1 LQPLA
6 RLSARFLAVLTVVL
20 VAMGPVSA
28 FAGAQSSPR
37 GVITLTSQDPW
48 VLRSNVPVRLGL
60 EVSSSVPVKDL
71 LVSIALYTEPDQSA
85 LASRDEFD
93 ATLKGQLAGLNQ
105 LSYTEF
111 SLRSINKAHGLLKI
125 YVGGSELAGQ
135 VPAKLSSNQLAFKL
149 PCPTRY
155 GGCGG
160 VYPLEVSLDDVLT
173 GEPID
178 SFTTYLV
185 VIPST
190 VASQRRL
197 RFSFIVPL
205 GSSLALSATGS
216 PAVDPQTLSEMRTI
230 AGAEAR
236 WPLAPLSVD
245 LYGQLLLA
253 LERSPKHTALLNTA
267 AYGGLDT
274 LVPGPFSNIDPTR
287 LVRSGLAADLKNQIA
302 RGDEVFAKALKA
314 PSTADIYV
322 ATTQIGTRGL
332 AALSSD
338 GIKDVVVP
346 EANLQSV
353 TNGQPQSVQWPYT
366 LSAPFEITGTNVE
379 GLQSDPELAAHL
391 TGAGSPS
398 LRAQQLLADLAE
410 IFFDS
415 PDFPSARGV
424 ALVAPQSWS
433 PAPGFLAA
441 ALHGLSSSPIITA
454 VPIGELFARVPR
466 GTCQVPSQ
474 YVTGCSP
481 VERALIDP
489 TLTSDGSVTSAQLRT
504 ARAQLAELSSVIPS
518 GSATLRA
525 LGDAISL
532 AETAGLRPGVREQY
546 LSAALAT
553 MLDLGSQLGLPAG
566 RTVTVTSSSARFPI
580 AITSSY
586 HTPIHAVLAISGTDL
601 ASSANLGVVLK
612 HGTTSFIVRVHTRTS
627 GDSSLQLQLLSPVG
641 RLQLAR
647 VELTIRSTAISG
659 VAIGLTA
666 GAAAFLFFWWFRSI
680 SRRHRRRARH
690 ATGTPRKPEPEAVQ
704 EPVT

>member
-1 LQPLA
+1 
-6 RLSARFLAVLTVVL
+6 
-20 VAMGPVSA
+20 M
-28 FAGAQSSPR
+28 
-37 GVITLTSQDPW
+37 
-48 VLRSNVPVRLGL
+48 LRSDVPVRLGL
-60 EVSSSVPVKDL
+60 EVRSSVPVKDL
-71 LVSIALYTEPDQSA
+71 LVSLALYTEPDQSA

-111 SLRSINKAHGLLKI
+111 SLRSINKAHGLVKI

-135 VPAKLSSNQLAFKL
+135 VPAKLSSNQLAFQL

-173 GEPID
+173 GQPVD

-185 VIPST
+185 VIPAT
-190 VASQRRL
+190 AASQKRL

-205 GSSLALSATGS
+205 GSSIALSATGS
-216 PAVDPQTLSEMRTI
+216 PAVDSETLSEMGTI

-253 LERSPKHTALLNTA
+253 LDRSPKHTALVNTA
-267 AYGGLDT
+267 AYGGLKT
-274 LVPGPFSNIDPTR
+274 LVAGPFGNVDPTR
-287 LVRSGLAADLKNQIA
+287 LVRSGLTADLKNQIE
-302 RGDEVFAKALKA
+302 RGEEVFEKVLRTS
-314 PSTADIYV
+314 STSGIYV
-322 ATTQIGTRGL
+322 ATEQLGTRGL
-332 AALSSD
+332 AALAAD

-346 EANLQSV
+346 EANLQSLSGGPPK
-353 TNGQPQSVQWPYT
+353 TVQWPYT
-366 LSAPFEITGTNVE
+366 LSAPFLIAGSNVE
-379 GLQSDPELAAHL
+379 GLQSDLDLGAHL
-391 TGAGSPS
+391 TGPGSPS

-415 PDFPSARGV
+415 PDYPNARGV
-424 ALVAPQSWS
+424 ALVAPQSWT
-433 PAPGFLAA
+433 PEPGFLAA
-441 ALHGLSSSPIITA
+441 ALHGLSSSPIITT
-454 VPIGELFARVPR
+454 VPIGELFSRVPR
-466 GTCQVPSQ
+466 GTCQTPSQ

-481 VERALIDP
+481 AERALASP
-489 TLTSDGSVTSAQLRT
+489 SLTGDGSVTAAQLQV

-518 GSATLRA
+518 GSATLHG
-525 LGDAISL
+525 LSDAISL
-532 AETAGLRPGVREQY
+532 AETAGLRPQMREQY
-546 LSAALAT
+546 LSGALAT
-553 MLDLGSQLGLPAG
+553 MRELGSDLGLPAG

-586 HTPIHAVLAISGTDL
+586 RTPVHAVLAISGTDL
-601 ASSANLGVVLK
+601 SSSADLGVVLK

-659 VAIGLTA
+659 VAIGLTV
-666 GAAAFLFFWWFRSI
+666 GAAAFLLFWWFRSI
-680 SRRHRRRARH
+680 SRRHRRRAKH
-690 ATGTPRKPEPEAVQ
+690 VSGGSQKPESEAAQ
-704 EPVT
+704 EPAS